1 MAGSAVVGST
11 VAGSAVVGSA
21 VAGSAV
27 VGSTVAG
34 SAVVGSAV
42 VGSAVAGSTV
52 AGSAVTVAYRR
63 CFFQAM
69 VPLLVRL
76 HALVPMVQ
84 RQPHRVCYFLDCPRK
99 FRLRP
104 LWWLKKSPDFSR
116 AGHRIVKPTLLLSF
130 FPAPEAYKRV
140 CSSNSTVYS
149 ISSF

>member
-11 VAGSAVVGSA
+11 AAGSAVVGSA

-27 VGSTVAG
+27 
-34 SAVVGSAV
+34 
-42 VGSAVAGSTV
+42 AGSTV
-52 AGSAVTVAYRR
+52 ASSAVTVVGTAAA
-63 CFFQAM
+63 FFQAM
-69 VPLLVRL
+69 VPLLVRF
-76 HALVPMVQ
+76 HALAPMVQ

-140 CSSNSTVYS
+140 CLSNSTVYS